1 LQSGQ
6 VTWNAPSAGSEDL
19 CSNVRGRDFPG
30 EMKKFFGLVLLL
42 VVALCGTAQSPKL
55 NGGSTVASSKA
66 AVSEASI
73 RKHMQAL
80 ASDEARGRGS
90 ATEDEL
96 AAGKYIATQLKG
108 FGIEP
113 AGDNGGFIQ
122 SVIFVPRQRNGQA
135 TTNPGEMHTSNVVG
149 ILRGTDPKLSKEAVL
164 LSAHMDH
171 LGIKSPAQGDAIYN
185 GADDDASGVTA
196 VLELAR
202 VLADGPRPKRTVIF
216 ALFGSEEIGG
226 YGARYFLDHPPVPLS
241 DMVANLEFEMIGRPD
256 KTVAPHTL
264 WLTGYERTNLGK
276 ELAAHGAKL
285 VADPHPDQQFFRRSD
300 NYALALRGVVAQTV
314 SSYSLHPQY
323 HMPDD
328 DLAHIDFAHMTDSIG
343 SMVKPV
349 RWLVNSNFTP
359 KWVEGMKPEAPRRG
373 M

>member
-1 LQSGQ
+1 
-6 VTWNAPSAGSEDL
+6 
-19 CSNVRGRDFPG
+19 
-30 EMKKFFGLVLLL
+30 
-42 VVALCGTAQSPKL
+42 
-55 NGGSTVASSKA
+55 
-66 AVSEASI
+66 
-73 RKHMQAL
+73 MQAL

-96 AAGKYIATQLKG
+96 AAGKYIAAQLKG

-113 AGDNGGFIQ
+113 AGDNGSFIQ
-122 SVIFVPRQRNGQA
+122 SVSFLPRPRNGA
-135 TTNPGEMHTSNVVG
+135 PNSREMHTCNILG
-149 ILRGTDPKLSKEAVL
+149 ILRGADPRLSKQAVL
-164 LSAHMDH
+164 LSAHLDH
-171 LGIKSPAQGDAIYN
+171 LGVKSPAQGDAIYN

-202 VLADGPRPKRTVIF
+202 VLTGGPRPKRTVVF

-226 YGARYFLDHPPVPLS
+226 YGARYFLDHPPVPLAN
-241 DMVANLEFEMIGRPD
+241 MIANLEFEMIGRPD
-256 KTVAPHTL
+256 KAVAPHTL
-264 WLTGYERTNLGK
+264 WLTGYERSDLGK

-314 SSYSLHPQY
+314 SSFGLHPQY
-323 HMPDD
+323 HRPDD

-349 RWLVNSNFTP
+349 LWLVNSDFTP
-359 KWVEGMKPEAPRRG
+359 KWVEGMKPEAPKRG